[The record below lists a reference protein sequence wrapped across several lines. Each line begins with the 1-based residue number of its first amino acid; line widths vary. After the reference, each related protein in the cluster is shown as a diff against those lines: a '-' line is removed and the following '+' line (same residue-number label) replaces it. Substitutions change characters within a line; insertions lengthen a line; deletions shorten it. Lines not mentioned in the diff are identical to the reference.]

1 MIKFETN
8 HGETEIKVSGD
19 YLEILI
25 DTTILIREV
34 YKAFNQ
40 NSKEAGEL
48 FKDYCVSDN
57 GLAHAAFDL
66 FGLAESDMLNPEE
79 VEKREEAAR
88 RLTDIVS
95 ILLKRKP
102 VETP

>member
-1 MIKFETN
+1 MIKFDTN
-8 HGETEIKVSGD
+8 HGETEIKVSGN
-19 YLEILI
+19 YVEILI
-25 DTTILIREV
+25 DTTIFIREV
-34 YKAFNQ
+34 YKAFNKYG
-40 NSKEAGEL
+40 KEAGEL

-66 FGLAESDMLNPEE
+66 FGSAESDMLNPEG
-79 VEKREEAAR
+79 VEEREETAR

-95 ILLKRKP
+95 ILLKGKP

>member
-8 HGETEIKVSGD
+8 HGETKTEVNGTCV
-19 YLEILI
+19 EILI
-25 DTTILIREV
+25 DTTIFIREV
-34 YKAFNQ
+34 YKAFNK
-40 NSKEAGEL
+40 NGKEAGEL

-57 GLAHAAFDL
+57 GLTHAAFGL
-66 FGLAESDMLNPEE
+66 FGSSESDMLNPEG
-79 VEKREEAAR
+79 VEEREETAR

-95 ILLKRKP
+95 ILLKGKP